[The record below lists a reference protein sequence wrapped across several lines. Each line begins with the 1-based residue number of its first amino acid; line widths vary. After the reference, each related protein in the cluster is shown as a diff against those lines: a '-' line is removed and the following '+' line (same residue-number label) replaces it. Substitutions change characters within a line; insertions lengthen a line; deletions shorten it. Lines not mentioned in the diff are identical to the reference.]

1 MGHFQVR
8 KLLVYHL
15 VMTNSSPWKMDGNG
29 PIEIDGLPGQV
40 HETASL
46 SIRRLTAR
54 LGVSRGDIHVLHDEL
69 HRSSGKELDLV
80 FLAIS
85 GLGPAR

>member
-1 MGHFQVR
+1 MENHHFQWENPLAMENGR
-8 KLLVYHL
+8 K
-15 VMTNSSPWKMDGNG
+15 W
-29 PIEIDGLPGQV
+29 PIEIDGLPGRV
-40 HETASL
+40 HETTSL

-54 LGVSRGDIHVLHDEL
+54 LGVSRGDLHVLHDEL